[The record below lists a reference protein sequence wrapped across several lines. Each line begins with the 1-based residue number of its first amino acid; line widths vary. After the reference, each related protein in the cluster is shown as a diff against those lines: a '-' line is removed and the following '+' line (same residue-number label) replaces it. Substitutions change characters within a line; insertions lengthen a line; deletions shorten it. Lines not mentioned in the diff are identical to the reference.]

1 MQKVR
6 VALLAIAM
14 VASAAAISVLLV
26 GATPSP
32 AADPA
37 ADGKAGKTSP
47 KASDG
52 QRSSPAPRKPAAAAA
67 PEPADNSY
75 CLVCHLNY
83 ETEKLARSHQIAG
96 VGCAKCHGESA
107 KHSGDEDGLTPPD
120 VMFAKSDVD
129 KFCVTCH
136 SKEAVLEKDKRKKS
150 EYHKD
155 VFDPKAQDHLICTEC
170 HGEKHKMEVRTRKWD
185 KKTRKLISDDGVRMM
200 YKDSPATEGVRRTP
214 KKP

>member
-1 MQKVR
+1 MRKVR
-6 VALLAIAM
+6 VALLAIVL
-14 VASAAAISVLLV
+14 VASAAAIGVLLV
-26 GATPSP
+26 GATSSP

-37 ADGKAGKTSP
+37 ADGKAGKPAP

-52 QRSSPAPRKPAAAAA
+52 QRPSQEFHKPAAEA
-67 PEPADNSY
+67 PEPADNAY

-83 ETEKLARSHQIAG
+83 ETEKMARSHQVAG

-136 SKEAVLEKDKRKKS
+136 SKEAVLAKDKAKKTA
-150 EYHKD
+150 YHKD
-155 VFDPKAQDHLICTEC
+155 VFDPKAEDHLICTEC